1 MPKSRL
7 LAPLVILAAAPFLLA
22 ACGDD
27 DDEASQDE
35 DDITAA
41 IEQAAT
47 TDDAVNCTEVQTQAF
62 NEQTEFTTGEDATA
76 TCEENAD
83 DGDVAAESVEVSSVE
98 VESETAT
105 AEVAFEGGSLGG
117 QTLAVSLVNEEDQW
131 KLDSL
136 DEFIAFDKASF
147 AEGIVSGAAE
157 GDTPQQ
163 VVDCVEQEIN
173 SASDEELQ
181 TAYLSGD
188 ENQLVSLFG
197 QCFQGA

>member
-1 MPKSRL
+1 VSKSRL

-27 DDEASQDE
+27 DDSSSQDE
-35 DDITAA
+35 DDITSV

-47 TDDAVNCTEVQTQAF
+47 TDDAANCTELQTTAF
-62 NEQTEFTTGEDATA
+62 NEQTEFSSGEDATA
-76 TCEENAD
+76 TCEENAG
-83 DGDVAAESVEVSSVE
+83 DGDVAAESVEVSSIE
-98 VESETAT
+98 VDGETAT
-105 AEVAFEGGSLGG
+105 ADVTFEGGSLGG
-117 QTLAVSLVNEEDQW
+117 QEIAVSLVKEADQW

-136 DEFIAFDKASF
+136 DEFISFDKASF
-147 AEGIVSGAAE
+147 ADGIVSGAAE

-163 VVDCVEQEIN
+163 VVDCVEEQIN
-173 SASDEELQ
+173 AASDEELQ

-188 ENQLVSLFG
+188 EEQLVGLFG